1 MLRKKLSESLTGRI
15 FIITLFIL
23 LLSGLVTF
31 ALIAYATP
39 STYTAVLTDDLA
51 RKAGELA
58 LELSATPFE
67 ESGTALDEF
76 IRTSGADAMLMD
88 PDGRTADNGSTLA
101 VRPLYEDDSTVV
113 TEAGS
118 GTGTD
123 VVTWNADG
131 SVAVTMAEQ
140 ETISVGVTFPNREGE
155 YMLYVFPRLQS
166 ENLAVRALI
175 EMAPWLLLALLAF
188 SLLCA
193 LIYSRYVT
201 RPIVRLSGI
210 ASRLANLDF
219 GWKCANGRRDEIGQ
233 LGRSLDELSQKLG
246 RALSELESANTALRG
261 EVEREREADRSRMA
275 FFAAA
280 SHELKTPVTILKGQL
295 TGMLD
300 GVGVYQDRDKYL
312 ARSLMVTSR
321 MESLV
326 GEILTISRLESQ
338 EVLSREEANL
348 SALVREQLEL
358 MSELM
363 EQRALTLKSEL
374 RDGIA
379 ISCERA
385 LLGKAIGNLI
395 SNAALYSPEGADVR
409 VRTYTLDERAAL
421 SIENTGVHIDEGALP
436 HLFDAF
442 YRADKSRSR
451 STGGSGLG
459 LYLSRIIFE
468 RHGAECKIENTPDG
482 VLATVVFAP

>member
-15 FIITLFIL
+15 FIITLLIL
-23 LLSGLVTF
+23 LLAGLVTF
-31 ALIAYATP
+31 ALIACATP
-39 STYTAVLTDDLA
+39 STYTAVLNDDLA
-51 RKAGELA
+51 RKAGNFAVSLA
-58 LELSATPFE
+58 VTPFADCGE
-67 ESGTALDEF
+67 ALDDF
-76 IRTSGADAMLMD
+76 IRSSGADAMLMD
-88 PDGRTADNGSTLA
+88 PEGRTVDTGSTLA
-101 VRPLYEDDSTVV
+101 LHALYEDDSTIV
-113 TEAGS
+113 TES
-118 GTGTD
+118 GPEPHTG

-131 SVAVTMAEQ
+131 TVAVTMAEQ
-140 ETISVGVTFPNREGE
+140 ETISTGVTFPDREGE
-155 YMLYVFPRLQS
+155 YLLYVFPRLQS
-166 ENLAVRALI
+166 ENLAVRALV

-201 RPIVRLSGI
+201 RPIVQLSGT
-210 ASRLANLDF
+210 AARLANLDF
-219 GWKCANGRRDEIGQ
+219 SQTCTSGRRDEIGQ

-246 RALSELESANTALRG
+246 LALSELEEANSALRS

-300 GVGVYQDRDKYL
+300 GVGVYRDRDKYL
-312 ARSLMVTSR
+312 SRSLMVTSR

-326 GEILTISRLESQ
+326 GEILTISRLESR
-338 EVLSREEANL
+338 EVLPREEADL
-348 SALVREQLEL
+348 SALVREQLDL
-358 MSELM
+358 SGELM
-363 EQRALTLKSEL
+363 EQRNLTLKSALGE
-374 RDGIA
+374 GIA
-379 ISCERA
+379 IACERA
-385 LLGKAIGNLI
+385 LLSKAIGNLV
-395 SNAALYSPEGADVR
+395 SNAALYSPEGAEVR
-409 VRTYTLDERAAL
+409 VSTRLSGGHAAL
-421 SIENTGVHIDEGALP
+421 SIENTGVHIGEEALP

-442 YRADKSRSR
+442 YRADRSRSR

-482 VLATVVFAP
+482 VMATVVFA

>member
-31 ALIAYATP
+31 ALIACATP
-39 STYTAVLTDDLA
+39 STYTAVLTDNLA

-140 ETISVGVTFPNREGE
+140 ETISVGVTFPDREGE

-166 ENLAVRALI
+166 ENLAVRALV

-210 ASRLANLDF
+210 ASRLEMRQ
-219 GWKCANGRRDEIGQ
+219 W
-233 LGRSLDELSQKLG
+233 
-246 RALSELESANTALRG
+246 
-261 EVEREREADRSRMA
+261 
-275 FFAAA
+275 
-280 SHELKTPVTILKGQL
+280 P
-295 TGMLD
+295 
-300 GVGVYQDRDKYL
+300 
-312 ARSLMVTSR
+312 AR
-321 MESLV
+321 
-326 GEILTISRLESQ
+326 
-338 EVLSREEANL
+338 
-348 SALVREQLEL
+348 
-358 MSELM
+358 
-363 EQRALTLKSEL
+363 
-374 RDGIA
+374 
-379 ISCERA
+379 
-385 LLGKAIGNLI
+385 
-395 SNAALYSPEGADVR
+395 
-409 VRTYTLDERAAL
+409 
-421 SIENTGVHIDEGALP
+421 
-436 HLFDAF
+436 
-442 YRADKSRSR
+442 
-451 STGGSGLG
+451 
-459 LYLSRIIFE
+459 
-468 RHGAECKIENTPDG
+468 
-482 VLATVVFAP
+482 